1 MPSPARCRWPS
12 RWGPR
17 DGRPARRGADPF
29 AAVIAALAAGGVHG
43 PARVL
48 ARGRITDLDR
58 SERGGGET
66 MPGAI
71 AKVFPRLDRHAR
83 HFIELLPFLCLSTG
97 NAAGGMDVSPRGD
110 GPGFVRVLDDRR
122 LLIPERPGNR
132 RHDSM
137 VNLTERGGIGLL
149 FFVPGINETL
159 RVNGRATVTR
169 DPDLLAACTWKGHTP
184 VLGILVRIDEV
195 FFHCAKALL
204 RARLWQPEA
213 QGGREAFPRMGEVI
227 RDQMALQDDPAS
239 IEAAV
244 QDSYRRELY

>member
-1 MPSPARCRWPS
+1 MTEPARPDTACTVT
-12 RWGPR
+12 
-17 DGRPARRGADPF
+17 DPAEIARIGGEVMP
-29 AAVIAALAAGGVHG
+29 AAV
-43 PARVL
+43 
-48 ARGRITDLDR
+48 
-58 SERGGGET
+58 
-66 MPGAI
+66 
-71 AKVFPRLDRHAR
+71 AKVFSRLDRHAR
-83 HFIELLPFLCLSTG
+83 HFIELSPFLCLSTG

-110 GPGFVRVLDDRR
+110 GPGFVRVLDDRH

-137 VNLTERGGIGLL
+137 VNLTQRGGIGLL

-159 RVNGRATVTR
+159 RVNGRASVTR
-169 DPDLLAACTWKGHTP
+169 DPDLLTASTWKGHTP
-184 VLGILVRIDEV
+184 VLGILVQIDEV

-213 QGGREAFPRMGEVI
+213 QDGRHAFPRMGEVI

-244 QDSYRRELY
+244 QDSYKRELY